1 MKKENK
7 SNSSNVHVVVN
18 TKGGCGKSTCSSIL
32 ATLLYLNNPKKIVN
46 ILRILK
52 IKLKMFMNYKHLIQF
67 MQKH

>member
-32 ATLLYLNNPKKIVN
+32 ATLLYLNNPNKKTQ
-46 ILRILK
+46 ILT
-52 IKLKMFMNYKHLIQF
+52 
-67 MQKH
+67 

>member
-32 ATLLYLNNPKKIVN
+32 ATLLTENKSSCY
-46 ILRILK
+46 
-52 IKLKMFMNYKHLIQF
+52 
-67 MQKH
+67 